1 VRFALGTVSFGRPV
15 SGFVAGVGGAATEV
29 GPGGGV
35 RPTSGATGG
44 GASLP
49 SSAGKETTP
58 AIAAAAIAVTFPTL
72 AHLICLPLMP
82 V

>member
-1 VRFALGTVSFGRPV
+1 
-15 SGFVAGVGGAATEV
+15 
-29 GPGGGV
+29 V